1 MSLSVRSAGLIR
13 ALIYPVQF
21 DENPLEA
28 VDRVIDTVVRARSLY
43 ATPDVDDNLNGCIR
57 TGFW

>member
-28 VDRVIDTVVRARSLY
+28 VDRVIDTGHKSAIFRRDSRGI
-43 ATPDVDDNLNGCIR
+43 PS
-57 TGFW
+57 WHS